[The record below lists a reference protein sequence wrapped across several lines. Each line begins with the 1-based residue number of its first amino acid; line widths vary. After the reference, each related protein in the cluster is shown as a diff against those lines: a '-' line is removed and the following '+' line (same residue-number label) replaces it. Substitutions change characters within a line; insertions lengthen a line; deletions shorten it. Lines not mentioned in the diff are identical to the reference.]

1 MFNFSIGYNSGTNP
15 LYNGNIS
22 ETKWRTANSDSSLKS
37 YAYSYDPLN
46 RISSAIG
53 GSTSNYDLSSI
64 AYDKNGNITSIVR
77 RGHTN
82 SGATSF
88 GVMDNLVYTY
98 DSGNKLLKIVDNGN
112 NTYGFRDG
120 TNTGNDFSFDANG
133 NQTQDLNKDVTSVE
147 YNHLNMPTKI
157 TVTGANAGVLDYKYS
172 ANGTKLRKIKTQ
184 GGVTTTTDYAK
195 GFVYE
200 NNVLKQFGHPEGYV
214 EPDGSGYQY
223 VYRLTDIWGNTRI
236 TFADDNNNGSVNSSE
251 IRKERNFYPFGLEH
265 RGYNSSS
272 YGVENNLKT
281 YQKQEL
287 NKDFE
292 LNVHEWKHRFGD
304 PASVRFWQVDPLA
317 EDYVYNGVYNFSEN
331 DPVSGV
337 ELEGLEK
344 LNIHVYNVIKDHKG
358 NYTATFQMQTTTT
371 GHNWSGTKSQKQIQI
386 LDSYDQK
393 TVTNLYTGDNAT
405 ANAAKDGINISEW
418 KGRDVSASDIWEG
431 AKNNPEFQRAGETLK
446 NVATVASLIVGP
458 ELLVERAIAEVAV
471 GVRATGALKALP
483 SAGKTVKHH
492 IFNVFRGNSSK
503 SQKYRDFF
511 KKHNIDLDA
520 NTVHIPEGVH
530 KKLHA
535 AGNNW
540 TTKWKKWIDDNPN
553 ATTKEVYQQAGKM
566 MDEYGISGYAIK
578 PYK

>member
-1 MFNFSIGYNSGTNP
+1 M
-15 LYNGNIS
+15 
-22 ETKWRTANSDSSLKS
+22 
-37 YAYSYDPLN
+37 
-46 RISSAIG
+46 
-53 GSTSNYDLSSI
+53 
-64 AYDKNGNITSIVR
+64 
-77 RGHTN
+77 
-82 SGATSF
+82 
-88 GVMDNLVYTY
+88 
-98 DSGNKLLKIVDNGN
+98 
-112 NTYGFRDG
+112 
-120 TNTGNDFSFDANG
+120 
-133 NQTQDLNKDVTSVE
+133 NQ
-147 YNHLNMPTKI
+147 PTKI

-172 ANGTKLRKIKTQ
+172 ADGKKLRKIKTQ
-184 GGVTTTTDYAK
+184 SGVTTTTDYAK

-200 NNVLKQFGHPEGYV
+200 NNVLKQFNHPEGYV

-265 RGYNSSS
+265 RGYNNSS

-287 NKDFE
+287 NKDLD
-292 LNVHEWKHRFGD
+292 LNVHEWKYRFGD
-304 PASVRFWQVDPLA
+304 PAIARFWQVDPLA

-331 DPVSGV
+331 DPISGV

-386 LDSYDQK
+386 LDSYDRK

-405 ANAAKDGINISEW
+405 ANAAKDGFNVSEW
-418 KGRDVSASDIWEG
+418 KGKSQGTWNTVKQAYNHIATSDDYRSR
-431 AKNNPEFQRAGETLK
+431 EFRSTLG
-446 NVATVASLIVGP
+446 NVATAASLVVGP
-458 ELLVERAIAEVAV
+458 ELLIERAVAEV
-471 GVRATGALKALP
+471 GIGIGAMKLLP

-492 IFNVFRGNSSK
+492 IFNVFRGGSSK

-520 NTVHIPEGVH
+520 NTVHIPEGIH
-530 KKLHA
+530 KKLHE

-540 TTKWKKWIDDNPN
+540 TTKWKKWIDNNPD
-553 ATTKEVYQQAGKM
+553 ATTKDVYQQAGKM
-566 MDEYGISGYAIK
+566 MDEYGISGYSIK